1 MASDGERAGFGTRPR
16 GSGGTRRDAA
26 GRAEPGPGGTTRRA
40 VLLATGAAGAAA
52 LAGCSS
58 GAPPGGRTT
67 AASVDPVRAD
77 RALRGR
83 LAARSAALLGEYD
96 AVLGSHPGLAGRLGP
111 LRAAVAAHAAAL
123 AGEAA
128 PRRPRGPG
136 EGSASPS
143 GAPARPPAPPGSA
156 PAVAAGPVP
165 EDPAAALKALAAAE
179 RRTSD
184 EHLASVTEAEP
195 ELARLLA
202 SVAAADAAHAYLLTK
217 GEER

>member
-16 GSGGTRRDAA
+16 GSGGTRWDAA

-52 LAGCSS
+52 LTGCSS

-77 RALRGR
+77 RALRSR
-83 LAARSAALLGEYD
+83 LAARSTALLGEYD

-128 PRRPRGPG
+128 PQRPRGPG
-136 EGSASPS
+136 EDSAFPS
-143 GAPARPPAPPGSA
+143 EAPARPAAPSGSA

-179 RRTSD
+179 RRASD

>member
-1 MASDGERAGFGTRPR
+1 M
-16 GSGGTRRDAA
+16 
-26 GRAEPGPGGTTRRA
+26 
-40 VLLATGAAGAAA
+40 LLAAGAAGAAA
-52 LAGCSS
+52 LTGCSS
-58 GAPPGGRTT
+58 GAPPGGRTV
-67 AASVDPVRAD
+67 AAVDPVRAE
-77 RALRGR
+77 RALRSR
-83 LAARSAALLGEYD
+83 LAARSTALLGEYD

-123 AGEAA
+123 AGESA
-128 PRRPRGPG
+128 PQRPSGPG

-143 GAPARPPAPPGSA
+143 GAPARPAAPSGSA

-165 EDPAAALKALAAAE
+165 EDPGAALKALAAAE
-179 RRTSD
+179 RRASD
-184 EHLASVTEAEP
+184 EHLAAVTEAGP